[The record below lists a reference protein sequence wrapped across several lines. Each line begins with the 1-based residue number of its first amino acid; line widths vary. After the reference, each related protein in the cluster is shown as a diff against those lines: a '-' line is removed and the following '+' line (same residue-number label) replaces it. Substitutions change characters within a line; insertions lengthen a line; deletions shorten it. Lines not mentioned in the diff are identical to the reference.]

1 MDFAFNEI
9 QTEIRELARGIF
21 ADFAS
26 PDKRHVIEQQTL
38 RFDPKLWSAVSE
50 AGLANVS
57 LPESA
62 GGIGLGFFE
71 ACLVFEQAGAFTVPV
86 PVIPHA
92 LALIAMAEAGS
103 DAINMGVNS
112 QDSWMAASS
121 GIAGNSLEIDEQGK
135 VTGHL
140 SGVPY
145 ASGASA
151 LVAPS
156 ADGTALLLIKLEQPS
171 VVLHEQVSTAC
182 EPQSHCVFTRADATA
197 LGDADA
203 VQRFAL
209 RELVA
214 MSAAQL
220 GVTAAAMELARS
232 HVCER
237 EQFGVKIG
245 SFQAVSHRLA
255 DCWID
260 LMNLT
265 TTVLSAASRLDVDAS
280 IETQLEVYTAQSWA
294 SQASHRILASAQ
306 HVCGGLGHDK
316 DYPMWR
322 FAVWSRHYEMMMGG
336 NELALEHLGALIA
349 AQPERAML

>member
-26 PDKRHVIEQQTL
+26 PDKLDVVEQQVH
-38 RFDPKLWSAVSE
+38 RFDQNLWSAVRE
-50 AGLANVS
+50 AGLTQVS
-57 LPESA
+57 LSESA

-71 ACLVFEQAGAFTVPV
+71 ACLVFEQAGAFTAPV
-86 PVIPHA
+86 PVVPHA
-92 LALIAMAEAGS
+92 LALMAIAEFAPSALATEDNSVDTWFTTSG
-103 DAINMGVNS
+103 GV
-112 QDSWMAASS
+112 
-121 GIAGNSLEIDEQGK
+121 AGNTLALDSQGR
-135 VTGHL
+135 VSGSL

-145 ASGASA
+145 ASGAKA

-156 ADGTALLLIKLEQPS
+156 ADGQALLLIDLNQS
-171 VVLHEQVSTAC
+171 GIAFHDQVSTAY
-182 EPQSHCVFTRADATA
+182 EPQAFCTFANVEATV
-197 LGDADA
+197 LGDAQA
-203 VQRFAL
+203 VTWLTL
-209 RELVA
+209 RERVA

-220 GVTAAAMELARS
+220 GVTAAAMELARAQ
-232 HVCER
+232 VCER

-349 AQPERAML
+349 AEPERAML